1 MKNRLIITVTD
12 VEGTKS
18 YNVHQFI
25 KKFFLIIL
33 GIIITI
39 IGVSFWIISILR
51 DDVIEI
57 KYEKK
62 KAISVL
68 TQQSELNL
76 KELEQIKEEKIRI
89 LEERE
94 NELEN
99 ELKKQNGIFSSEI
112 QNKIKDIDELSSKL
126 DDIEEIIGLK
136 KDDESSLIQRMTLA
150 KLTSAQKMFTLQ
162 SIPNGKPL
170 EEIKIT
176 GGYGYRKHPVTG
188 KKKFHKG
195 IDLKAKYNK
204 KIYTTAD
211 GVVKYVQTRNIGAS
225 GRMIK
230 IAHNFGFETV
240 YAHLNKTKVKIG
252 DIVKKGQYIGLTGNS
267 GRSTGP
273 HLHYEV
279 SHAGKALN
287 PRDYIKWNLKN
298 YEYIFNKQRRVQW
311 ESLVSLINNHHS
323 KMVQQ

>member
-1 MKNRLIITVTD
+1 MKDRLIITVTD
-12 VEGTKS
+12 VNGTKS

-25 KKFFLIIL
+25 KKFFTIIFVVIIL
-33 GIIITI
+33 VIS
-39 IGVSFWIISILR
+39 VSFWIISILQDSVLEVKDEKEKAIISLQQNSEVALNELKR
-51 DDVIEI
+51 RKELEI
-57 KYEKK
+57 KLLEKK
-62 KAISVL
+62 KK
-68 TQQSELNL
+68 EL
-76 KELEQIKEEKIRI
+76 KE
-89 LEERE
+89 
-94 NELEN
+94 
-99 ELKKQNGIFSSEI
+99 QNDLYSSRI
-112 QNKIKDIDELSSKL
+112 QNKISDIENLSSKL

-136 KDDESSLIQRMTLA
+136 KSDEASLIQRVTLA

-170 EEIKIT
+170 DSIKIT
-176 GGYGYRKHPVTG
+176 GSFGYRLHPFT
-188 KKKFHKG
+188 KKKHFHRG

-204 KIYTTAD
+204 KVYATAD
-211 GVVKYVQTRNIGAS
+211 GIVKYVQSRNIGKS
-225 GRMIK
+225 GRVVK

-252 DIVKKGQYIGLTGNS
+252 DIVKKGQIIALSGNS

-279 SHAGKALN
+279 IYASKALN

>member
-1 MKNRLIITVTD
+1 MKDRLIITVTD
-12 VEGTKS
+12 VRGTKS

-25 KKFFLIIL
+25 KKFFLIITA
-33 GIIITI
+33 IIIAVIT
-39 IGVSFWIISILR
+39 GSFWLITILQ
-51 DDVIEI
+51 DDVLEVKDEKQKALTHLRHQSEVVLMDLKRRKEEEI
-57 KYEKK
+57 KALEKK
-62 KAISVL
+62 
-68 TQQSELNL
+68 EL
-76 KELEQIKEEKIRI
+76 I
-89 LEERE
+89 
-94 NELEN
+94 
-99 ELKKQNGIFSSEI
+99 LKKQNDMYSIRI
-112 QNKIKDIDELSSKL
+112 QDKIKDIEALGSKL

-136 KDDESSLIQRMTLA
+136 KNDEASMIDRVTLA

-170 EEIKIT
+170 KNIKIT
-176 GGYGYRKHPVTG
+176 GNFGYRIHPVTR
-188 KKKFHKG
+188 KKQFHRG
-195 IDLKAKYNK
+195 LDLKAKYNR
-204 KIYTTAD
+204 KIYSTAD
-211 GVVKYVQTRNIGAS
+211 GVIKYVQSRNIGKS
-225 GRMIK
+225 GRLIR
-230 IAHNFGFETV
+230 IAHNFGFETI

-279 SHAGKALN
+279 SYAGKALN
-287 PRDYIKWNLKN
+287 PRDYINWNLEN